1 MVIEKLEP
9 FFRRIIGRQHLTL
22 SEFCAHGVQ
31 QIVQRH
37 AALLSPTGLNHAI
50 DRLLL
55 RPLNNR
61 SQNRTADQIASIEN
75 LILSIS
81 ESDRQKPILIDVRKD
96 CRKSMLGKIGTGLFP
111 IPAVLIDPERKGR
124 EHL

>member
-9 FFRRIIGRQHLTL
+9 FFLRIIRRQHLTL

-31 QIVQRH
+31 QIVQGH
-37 AALLSPTGLNHAI
+37 AALLSPTCLNDAI
-50 DRLLL
+50 DSLLL
-55 RPLNNR
+55 SPLNNR
-61 SQNRTADQIASIEN
+61 CQNLTADQSASIEN

-96 CRKSMLGKIGTGLFP
+96 RRKRMLGKIGT
-111 IPAVLIDPERKGR
+111 
-124 EHL
+124 